1 MQLPAPEHSAQ
12 QVSLIRGA
20 LTDPPV
26 QGQDRWEL
34 HTESCTAKGL
44 GLDFTE
50 VFKGLPSLL
59 SAQGMLQVSS
69 AAAGKQIPLSYF

>member
-1 MQLPAPEHSAQ
+1 MQ
-12 QVSLIRGA
+12 GA
-20 LTDPPV
+20 LTDPSV
-26 QGQDRWEL
+26 QGQDTWEL
-34 HTESCTAKGL
+34 ETESCTPNSL